1 MHGTVPQENAEQT
14 ILSLEKLFHSSSDF
28 TQLKRLSGEIRA
40 VFRYK
45 KGSKCVQMRS
55 TGFITFL
62 TIAVAYTSSQAIQQ
76 EALAKIF
83 KYAAAGPLK
92 ALTTNINKKTT
103 AADQKTVLNN
113 WIPKNFKAAGA
124 TVAKGDKLGNQTYVK
139 QKAVAF
145 IDYRFSL
152 KKFMNY
158 MYNNS
163 IKEKYMTEAEAN
175 KMRTYFWKVDADTH
189 NSYPDTIQAATKEAA
204 RITGKKDILDKF
216 HAWSGSFQKANP
228 KDYANLGWSL

>member
-1 MHGTVPQENAEQT
+1 
-14 ILSLEKLFHSSSDF
+14 
-28 TQLKRLSGEIRA
+28 
-40 VFRYK
+40 
-45 KGSKCVQMRS
+45 MRS

-83 KYAAAGPLK
+83 KYAAPGPVK
-92 ALTTNINKKTT
+92 ALTTNLNKKKT
-103 AADQKTVLNN
+103 AAEQKTVLNK

-158 MYNNS
+158 MYNNAV
-163 IKEKYMTEAEAN
+163 KDKYMTTAEAN
-175 KMRTYFWKVDADTH
+175 KMRAFFWKADAESH
-189 NSYPDTIQAATKEAA
+189 NDYSATVQAATSNAA
-204 RITGKKDILDKF
+204 RITGKSDILE
-216 HAWSGSFQKANP
+216 HYQAWSFAFKRANP
-228 KDYANLGWSL
+228 KDYANLAWSL